1 MIQLLIKIIQWLV
14 DFFSFLEDLKNGV
27 FISNKNIELLNF
39 KSGDQNPLRI
49 NGVKL
54 LSLTSSIFFLILYNM
69 KSKLTNLLATLFL
82 CIWTVCANAQ
92 TTTPNGKAQL
102 IEFTNATAK
111 FTVPPGKTWV
121 VNNVFSSAETADKE
135 INYIRLKKINNTDYV
150 SNGPLLSNYARTF
163 FSYPIIFPE
172 KTTFEIQITDLNAK
186 AIIIFTEVNN

>member
-54 LSLTSSIFFLILYNM
+54 LSLTSSMFFLMLNKM
-69 KSKLTNLLATLFL
+69 KSKLTNLFATLFL
-82 CIWTVCANAQ
+82 CLWAVCANAQ
-92 TTTPNGKAQL
+92 TTTSNGKAQL

-111 FTVPPGKTWV
+111 FTVPAGKTWV
-121 VNNVFSSAETADKE
+121 VNNVFSSSE
-135 INYIRLKKINNTDYV
+135 IEKYEYNYIILKKINNTDYG
-150 SNGPLLSNYARTF
+150 SNGPVLSNYERTS

-172 KTTFEIQITDLNAK
+172 KTTFEIQIKDLNAK
-186 AIIIFTEVNN
+186 AIIIFTEVDN

>member
-54 LSLTSSIFFLILYNM
+54 LSLTSSMFFLMLNKM
-69 KSKLTNLLATLFL
+69 KSKLTNLFATLFL
-82 CIWTVCANAQ
+82 CLWAVCANAQ
-92 TTTPNGKAQL
+92 ITTPNGKAQL

-111 FTVPPGKTWV
+111 FTVPAGKTWV
-121 VNNVFSSAETADKE
+121 VNNVFSSSE
-135 INYIRLKKINNTDYV
+135 IEKYEYNYIILKK
-150 SNGPLLSNYARTF
+150 
-163 FSYPIIFPE
+163 
-172 KTTFEIQITDLNAK
+172 
-186 AIIIFTEVNN
+186 

>member
-54 LSLTSSIFFLILYNM
+54 LSLTSSMFFLMLNKM
-69 KSKLTNLLATLFL
+69 KSKLTNLFATLFL
-82 CIWTVCANAQ
+82 CLWAVCANAQ

-111 FTVPPGKTWV
+111 FTVPAGKTWV
-121 VNNVFSSAETADKE
+121 VNNVFSSSE
-135 INYIRLKKINNTDYV
+135 IEKYEYNYIILKKINNTDYG
-150 SNGPLLSNYARTF
+150 SNGPVLSNSARTF

-172 KTTFEIQITDLNAK
+172 KTTFEIQIKDLNAK
-186 AIIIFTEVNN
+186 AIIIFTEVDN